1 MVFISSLFQPPA
13 DTVYMT
19 DAPPPYPG
27 INGHQ
32 GYSNGGGAVGG
43 AGGWS
48 APASNMTS
56 AQRKEAEAAGSAAQ
70 VQNGYYDPNNPQ
82 FAYVP
87 PPAYS
92 DLPPSYGDS
101 NKKND

>member
-1 MVFISSLFQPPA
+1 
-13 DTVYMT
+13 MT

-27 INGHQ
+27 INGNQ
-32 GYSNGGGAVGG
+32 GYSSGATGG

-48 APASNMTS
+48 APGAGAGMTA
-56 AQRKEAEAAGSAAQ
+56 AQRKEAEAAQ
-70 VQNGYYDPNNPQ
+70 VQNGYYDPANPGY
-82 FAYVP
+82 AYVP

-92 DLPPSYGDS
+92 DLPPSYGES